1 MQLSFLRQLRVSY
14 LTLGVVGL
22 LWLVPFL
29 HYRHENPLTTFHQ
42 EWWAFFLGLLAAS
55 SLLLK
60 GGGTI
65 LVVPRM
71 VLLPLGL
78 VLIALLQM
86 ALGDIAYFAQ
96 GKLFVLYF
104 CFAAVLMVVGAS
116 LRERV
121 GLNVIAS
128 SVAIFALCA
137 AELNAALG
145 FIQHFHLHTPFDA
158 VIVSKAA
165 VSLYGNLAQPNHY
178 ANFLALGLAA
188 LGLLYQQ
195 GKLKLL
201 YVVALLVPL
210 LFVLTLSGSRSSWLY
225 LIFMAILGAG
235 FAWRDGQFRR
245 LRIYGVLLLA
255 GFALMHG
262 LVQLPFVAN
271 AGDQLNTLSRLIA
284 EDNGTRS
291 IRAYLWQEGGAVFMQ
306 APLLGVGLGQF
317 ALHHFQLQPLQG
329 AGVVGLYTHAHNL
342 IFQLA
347 AETGSVGV
355 LLLLGSLGAWLWS
368 LRRVTL
374 TAAHWWL
381 YAALGVLAIHSLLEY
396 PLWYSYF
403 LAPAALLLGL
413 ADERRFQRLSVAAL
427 RKVFLLLIVLGAV
440 SLWQFERDYQRL
452 RTAILSYT
460 QQPEVPHAAEHY
472 RDALLALDEHSLL
485 HGYAM
490 FYLNPLL
497 PVDGQN
503 LAAKLQ
509 QSETVLRFLPT
520 AEVAYK
526 YAFLLAQDG
535 QLAAA
540 KIALTQAI
548 WSYPQHVSALQL
560 LPALAEND
568 PAHFV
573 ALLEFATQKQQEYD
587 LAVRP

>member
-1 MQLSFLRQLRVSY
+1 MQLNFLRQLRASHLS
-14 LTLGVVGL
+14 LTLVGL
-22 LWLVPFL
+22 MWLVPFL

-55 SLLLK
+55 SLLVK
-60 GGGTI
+60 DGGAK
-65 LVVPRM
+65 LVLPRM

-86 ALGDIAYFAQ
+86 ALGDIAYVAQ
-96 GKLFVLYF
+96 GKLFILYLL
-104 CFAAVLMVVGAS
+104 FAALLMVVGAS

-121 GLNVIAS
+121 GLTCVAS
-128 SVAIFALCA
+128 TVAIFALVA

-145 FIQHFHLHTPFDA
+145 FIQHFHWHTPLDS

-201 YVVALLVPL
+201 YVLPLLAPL

-225 LIFMAILGAG
+225 LIFMALLSWG
-235 FAWRDGQFRR
+235 FAWRDAQFRR
-245 LRIYGVLLLA
+245 LKIYGVLLLV

-262 LVQLPFVAN
+262 VVQLPFVVN
-271 AGDQLNTLSRLIA
+271 AGDHLNTLTRLLA

-306 APLLGVGLGQF
+306 APLFGVGFGQF
-317 ALHHFQLQPLQG
+317 ALHHFQMQPWQG

-347 AETGSVGV
+347 AETGVTGV
-355 LLLLGSLGAWLWS
+355 LLLLGTLGAWLWGF
-368 LRRVTL
+368 RRVTL
-374 TAAHWWL
+374 TAAHWWA

-403 LAPAALLLGL
+403 LALAALLIGLVDERKFKSLNPNL
-413 ADERRFQRLSVAAL
+413 ADM
-427 RKVFLLLIVLGAV
+427 LLLAFIMLGAV

-452 RTAILSYT
+452 RTAIVSFT
-460 QQPEVPHAAEHY
+460 QHSDADHAAEHY
-472 RDALLALDEHSLL
+472 RDALLALDANSLL

-490 FYLNPLL
+490 FYLNSLL
-497 PVDGQN
+497 PLDAQH
-503 LAAKLQ
+503 LAEKLQ
-509 QSETVLRFLPT
+509 QTRNVLRFLPT

-548 WSYPQHVSALQL
+548 WSYPHHSAALQL
-560 LPALAEND
+560 LATLAAND

-587 LAVRP
+587 FAVRP

>member
-1 MQLSFLRQLRVSY
+1 MQLGFLRQLRASHIT
-14 LTLGVVGL
+14 LTLVGL
-22 LWLVPFL
+22 MWLVPFL

-55 SLLLK
+55 SLLVK
-60 GGGTI
+60 ERCAN
-65 LVVPRM
+65 LVVPRV

-86 ALGDIAYFAQ
+86 ALGDIAYVAQ
-96 GKLFVLYF
+96 GRLFILYF
-104 CFAAVLMVVGAS
+104 LFAALLMVVGAS

-121 GLNVIAS
+121 GVALVAS
-128 SVAIFALCA
+128 VVGVFALVA

-145 FIQHFHLHTPFDA
+145 FIQHFHLHTPLDA

-201 YVVALLVPL
+201 YVLPLLAPL

-225 LIFMAILGAG
+225 LVFMAMLAWG
-235 FAWRDGQFRR
+235 FAWRDAQFRR
-245 LRIYGVLLLA
+245 LKIYGALLLV

-262 LVQLPFVAN
+262 VVQLPIVAN
-271 AGDQLNTLSRLIA
+271 AGDQLNTLSRLLA

-317 ALHHFQLQPLQG
+317 ALHHFQLQPLQNV
-329 AGVVGLYTHAHNL
+329 GVVGLYTHAHNL

-347 AETGSVGV
+347 AETGVAGV
-355 LLLLGSLGAWLWS
+355 LLLLGTFGLWLWS

-374 TAAHWWL
+374 TPAHWWL

-403 LAPAALLLGL
+403 LGLAALLLGL
-413 ADERRFQRLSVAAL
+413 ADERPFKVAPVAVL
-427 RKVFLLLIVLGAV
+427 RIGLLAVIVLGGVA
-440 SLWQFERDYQRL
+440 LWQFERDYQRL
-452 RTAILSYT
+452 KTAIVTYT
-460 QQPEVPHAAEHY
+460 QQSAADHAAERY
-472 RDALLALDEHSLL
+472 RDELLTLDEHSLL

-490 FYLNPLL
+490 YYLNPLL
-497 PVDGQN
+497 PLDGQH
-503 LAAKLQ
+503 LVEKLQ
-509 QSETVLRFLPT
+509 QTR
-520 AEVAYK
+520 
-526 YAFLLAQDG
+526 
-535 QLAAA
+535 
-540 KIALTQAI
+540 
-548 WSYPQHVSALQL
+548 
-560 LPALAEND
+560 N
-568 PAHFV
+568 
-573 ALLEFATQKQQEYD
+573 
-587 LAVRP
+587 